1 MTALVDEILTELR
14 MMLTDVIGEDYLLDV
29 EITPDTLFNDDLGIE
44 SVEFVQLSVLLQER
58 YGESVDFVAFM
69 SDLDVE
75 EIMALTVG
83 RLVDFISESVGAGV
97 ADG

>member
-1 MTALVDEILTELR
+1 

>member
-1 MTALVDEILTELR
+1 
-14 MMLTDVIGEDYLLDV
+14 
-29 EITPDTLFNDDLGIE
+29 
-44 SVEFVQLSVLLQER
+44 VQLSVLLQER

-75 EIMALTVG
+75 EIMALAVG
-83 RLVDFISESVGAGV
+83 RLVDFIAASIGAGV